1 MSGNNFVLDTNTVL
15 YLLNGDETLAE
26 FLFEKNLF
34 ISIITEMELLS
45 YKKITAK
52 EQKQIQLF
60 LSELRIINISETIKE
75 TAIAV
80 RKKYG
85 FKLPDSII
93 AATAITLSHPLL
105 TADKQLQL
113 LPDLNIIFYQK

>member
-1 MSGNNFVLDTNTVL
+1 MSGDNLVLDTNTIL

-26 FLFEKNLF
+26 FLFDKNLF

-45 YKKITAK
+45 YKNITVK

-75 TAIAV
+75 TAITV

-93 AATAITLSHPLL
+93 AATAISLGHPLL
-105 TADKQLQL
+105 TADKQLQSL
-113 LPDLNIIFYQK
+113 TELNIILYEQ